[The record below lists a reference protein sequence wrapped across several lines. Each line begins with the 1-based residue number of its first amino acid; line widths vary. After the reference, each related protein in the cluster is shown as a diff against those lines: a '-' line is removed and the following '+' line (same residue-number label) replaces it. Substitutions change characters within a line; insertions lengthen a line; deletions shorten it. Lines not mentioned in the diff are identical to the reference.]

1 MYMTI
6 NQTLDKILTIKEK
19 RKKLTNADLNV
30 IQLIQ
35 QKLLK
40 LKMDIGGNSEN
51 PDEDLE
57 ELIEYFV
64 NHIEKEKRL

>member
-30 IQLIQ
+30 IQIIQ

-51 PDEDLE
+51 PDEDLG

>member
-1 MYMTI
+1 MTI

>member
-1 MYMTI
+1 MTI

-30 IQLIQ
+30 IQIIQ

-51 PDEDLE
+51 PDEDLG